1 MPNYRRATVPG
12 GTWVFTINLLER
24 RNSDLLV
31 REFDL
36 LRYYI
41 ALERSRRP
49 FAALAQVVL
58 LDHMLSVPA
67 LASACLQHVELSRSR
82 SLA

>member
-1 MPNYRRATVPG
+1 MAAPSHVGCIHDPEARMPNCRCATVPG
-12 GTWVFTINLLER
+12 GTWFFTVNLQER

-36 LRYYI
+36 LCRCV

-49 FAALAQVVL
+49 FAV
-58 LDHMLSVPA
+58 
-67 LASACLQHVELSRSR
+67 
-82 SLA
+82 